1 VRGDSKVFLICA
13 LEQADVFFV
22 NDISQRLNE
31 SEMIDHAVVLT
42 DSQNVFEAAAIAGL
56 SAHTIS
62 LAKGDFTKILA
73 EYFASP
79 EVYLD
84 ENLDA
89 WFLYFDADQPILSL
103 QEIHSVFDRLRSEQC
118 ISVFKSESVPSA
130 RFFTPRAFQADASFI
145 EADIQWLNLTTNEMY
160 R

>member
-1 VRGDSKVFLICA
+1 MRQDSKVFLICA

-22 NDISQRLNE
+22 NGIFQLLNE

-62 LAKGDFTKILA
+62 FVKGGFAKNLAQ
-73 EYFASP
+73 YFASP
-79 EVYLD
+79 DVYID
-84 ENLDA
+84 EDLDA
-89 WFLYFDADQPILSL
+89 WFLYLDAGQPILSL
-103 QEIHSVFDRLRSEQC
+103 QEIHSVFDRLKSEQC
-118 ISVFKSESVPSA
+118 ISVFRSESTPSA

-145 EADIQWLNLTTNEMY
+145 EADIQWINLTTNEMY